1 MASTAMLALVTAGA
15 FSIAEAQDEATE
27 QPAVIEQP
35 TTEQPAATEDETAGT
50 TATAAGSDTIVAGE
64 ADATLTPDEPTIAT
78 AFIGT
83 SVYSSED
90 PESDNIGEVNDLII
104 GDNGM
109 ITHAVVGV
117 GGFLGIGEKDVAVPF
132 EELQVVEQDGD
143 IRLIYAATK
152 EQLEA
157 AEEFDRTAYDPRA
170 RAAEEQALQD
180 QAAAPDSGLA
190 TAPLEPAAPAEDMAA
205 APAEEP
211 ATDAEAPA
219 EDLATA
225 PAEEPATDAEAPA
238 EDMAAAPA
246 EEPATDAEAPAE
258 DLAAAPAEEPATDAE
273 APAEDLAAA
282 PAEEPATD
290 AEAPAEDMAAAP
302 AEEPATDAEAPAEDL
317 AAAPAEEPATD
328 AEATA
333 EEQVAAST
341 EADTGMTAEGGF
353 VTFSADQVRA
363 STLIGQEVFGPD
375 DQSIGEISDLV
386 LQEEGDTRAAI
397 IDVGGFLGVGEKEV
411 AIPFD
416 QLEVSADGE
425 ETRVTVALSQE
436 ELEQLPAFEA
446 REDVAAT
453 EQTDATAEQTDV
465 AATEATAEQP
475 AADAGEGAAMT
486 GSGFEPV
493 TQDLSAEELIGAP
506 VIGSDEENIG
516 EVGDVVFDPEG
527 SIEAVVVDVGGF
539 LGMGEKPV
547 ALQFDS
553 LSVQQDEG
561 GDLQLMVN
569 ATQEQ
574 LEGAEAYQETAA
586 Q

>member
-1 MASTAMLALVTAGA
+1 MIRRLMASTAMLALVTAGA

-205 APAEEP
+205 
-211 ATDAEAPA
+211 
-219 EDLATA
+219 A